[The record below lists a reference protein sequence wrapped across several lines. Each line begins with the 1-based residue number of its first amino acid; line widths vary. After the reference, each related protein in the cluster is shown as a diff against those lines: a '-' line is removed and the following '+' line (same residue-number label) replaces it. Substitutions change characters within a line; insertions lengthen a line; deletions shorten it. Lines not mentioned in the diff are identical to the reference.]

1 MAPNT
6 DHRSFTVAED
16 DDQIR
21 LDRWFKRHL
30 PDISFNQ
37 VSRWART
44 GQLRLDGK
52 RATPGDRIAAGQ
64 IIRLPPPEAAPV
76 KTARPSRPPPN
87 PLTEDETQFVRSL
100 VVATGPQ

>member
-1 MAPNT
+1 MSEV
-6 DHRSFTVAED
+6 RQFTVGAD
-16 DDQIR
+16 DDDIR

-64 IIRLPPPEAAPV
+64 IIRLPPAEDNATDQLGGRAA
-76 KTARPSRPPPN
+76 AAWHALRRCAGRPI
-87 PLTEDETQFVRSL
+87 
-100 VVATGPQ
+100 G